1 MMGFGELLPDG
12 GGMKLPWRQR
22 LGWLLVV
29 LVLIGLI
36 VLYVFEFWWMDN
48 TIGVE
53 ALVLYSLVAGA
64 LAGAALGWWLGRRV
78 EDYYDRF
85 RIVVISSF
93 LAAVFAPLL
102 GSLSN
107 RLLGGPVE
115 WRELEVVRVE
125 QYAQSRLGFMKGEQV
140 QPDGYYLFAF
150 HGRGLER
157 FRFRRLPEPL
167 PRRGQ
172 KIRVPVRQGFWG
184 FEVVLPLDSHTTNQT
199 SG

>member
-1 MMGFGELLPDG
+1 MGFGEILPEG

-22 LGWLLVV
+22 MGWLFAA

-36 VLYVFEFWWMDN
+36 VLYVLEFWWMDN
-48 TIGVE
+48 TIEVE
-53 ALVLYSLVAGA
+53 GLVINSLVVGT
-64 LAGAALGWWLGRRV
+64 LAGAVLGWWLGRKA

-85 RIVVISSF
+85 RIVVLCMF
-93 LAAVFAPLL
+93 LAALFAPLA

-107 RLLGGPVE
+107 RLLAGPVE

-125 QYAQSRLGFMKGEQV
+125 QFAQSRLGFMKGEQV

-157 FRFRRLPEPL
+157 FRFRQLPEPL
-167 PRRGQ
+167 PHRGQ
-172 KIRVPVRQGFWG
+172 KIRVPVRHGFWG
-184 FEVVLPLDSHTTNQT
+184 FEVVLPLDGHNKLIAE
-199 SG
+199 